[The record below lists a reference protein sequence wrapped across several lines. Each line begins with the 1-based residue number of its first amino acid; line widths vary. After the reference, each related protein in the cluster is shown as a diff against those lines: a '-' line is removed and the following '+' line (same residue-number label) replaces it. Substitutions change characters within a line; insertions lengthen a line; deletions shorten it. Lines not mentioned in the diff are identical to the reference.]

1 MPYRLEIDPRNPQH
15 PTLMEDESGEDKL
28 TVLFEL
34 LRFHIVRGNDHARET
49 ERVLD
54 DIAYEARREVRLW

>member
-15 PTLMEDESGEDKL
+15 PYLMEDDSGEDKL

-34 LRFHIVRGNDHARET
+34 LRFHIVRSNDHSRET
-49 ERVLD
+49 ERVLNE
-54 DIAYEARREVRLW
+54 IGTEARQGELW